1 MILSNECYLRDRC
14 NKNIKGNCNPEEPI
28 FCPKLFKLDYLY
40 NESLLSNEQRKYLTL
55 RIDADG
61 TDKEQFLKLK
71 EIEANIENF
80 IKSGKSLYI
89 HSNTC
94 GNGKTAW
101 SLRLIQDYLNSI
113 WHKCDLNCKTL
124 FINVPRFL
132 LSLKDNITDK
142 NDYIQHI
149 KKNVLEADLVV
160 WDEIATKA
168 ATQFEHENLLSLI
181 NTRIDYNKSN
191 IYTSNLSPDEIRER
205 LGDRL
210 YSRIVNLSTDIELF
224 GSDKRGI

>member
-14 NKNIKGNCNPEEPI
+14 NKCIKGNCDTNVAE

-40 NESLLSNEQRKYLTL
+40 NESLLSKEQRKYVAL

-61 TDKEQFLKLK
+61 TDKPQFLKLK
-71 EIEANIENF
+71 EIETNIENF
-80 IKSGKSLYI
+80 VKSGNNLYI
-89 HSNTC
+89 HSSIC

-101 SLRLIQDYLNSI
+101 ALRLIQSYLGSI

-132 LSLKDNITDK
+132 LALKDNITDK
-142 NDYIQHI
+142 NEYIQHI
-149 KKNVLEADLVV
+149 KKHVLDADLVV

-191 IYTSNLSPDEIRER
+191 IYTSNLNPDEIKER

-210 YSRIVNLSTDIELF
+210 YSRIVNLSTNIELF

>member
-1 MILSNECYLRDRC
+1 MILSNDCYLRDRC
-14 NKNIKGNCNPEEPI
+14 NKNIKGNCNVNNVE

-40 NESLLSNEQRKYLTL
+40 NESLLSNEQRKYTAL

-71 EIEANIENF
+71 EIETNIENF
-80 IKSGKSLYI
+80 VKSGNNLYI

-101 SLRLIQDYLNSI
+101 SLRLIQSYLNSI
-113 WHKCDLNCKTL
+113 WYKCDLNCKTL

-132 LSLKDNITDK
+132 LALKDNITDK
-142 NDYIQHI
+142 NEYIQHI
-149 KKNVLEADLVV
+149 KKHVLDADLVV

-191 IYTSNLSPDEIRER
+191 IYTSNLNPEEIKER